1 MGSQLTLSR
10 APHTVTDVVFAFI
23 AQMMVQEL
31 TLAMQTFDSLIP
43 KTMSALEADLRWPK
57 RSLNVAMIGLQDG
70 DVGGCFGAPM

>member
-43 KTMSALEADLRWPK
+43 KTMSDLEADLRWPI
-57 RSLNVAMIGLQDG
+57 LFLDVAVIGLQCRDAEG
-70 DVGGCFGAPM
+70 